1 MWSCSNVNAVIYFFS
16 PSLIVVACI
25 AIARICIALFED
37 TDWHYSACMRSIPY
51 VLGGYYTNPR

>member
-1 MWSCSNVNAVIYFFS
+1 MELFQCKRCYLFS

-25 AIARICIALFED
+25 AIAHICIALFED
-37 TDWHYSACMRSIPY
+37 TDWHYSACMRSSIPY